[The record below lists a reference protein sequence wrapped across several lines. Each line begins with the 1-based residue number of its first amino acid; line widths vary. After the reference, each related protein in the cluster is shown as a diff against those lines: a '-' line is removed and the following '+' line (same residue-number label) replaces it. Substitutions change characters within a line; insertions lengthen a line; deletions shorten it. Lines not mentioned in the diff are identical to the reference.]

1 MVPQLVPHEES
12 NQLNPNVF
20 YPMYK
25 PQSNS
30 SPFYELN
37 ENHSELCSKYYWDIY
52 DVQKN
57 GLQNANDTVL
67 DEIQDFFRLLLQGN
81 LYNKIMFLWFIL

>member
-12 NQLNPNVF
+12 NQLNPDVF
-20 YPMYK
+20 YPMIK
-25 PQSNS
+25 INDS

-67 DEIQDFFRLLLQGN
+67 DEIEDFFRLLLQGD
-81 LYNKIMFLWFIL
+81 LYNEIMFLLL